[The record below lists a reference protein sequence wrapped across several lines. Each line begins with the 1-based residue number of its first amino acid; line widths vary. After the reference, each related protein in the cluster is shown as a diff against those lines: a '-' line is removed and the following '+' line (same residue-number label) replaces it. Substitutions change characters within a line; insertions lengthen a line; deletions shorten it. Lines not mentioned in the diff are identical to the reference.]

1 MTTRTMHS
9 PTLIGAHVILE
20 PLSLAHVDAL
30 CAVGLD
36 PEIWKFTTSSI
47 RNRDEMVAFVETAL
61 QWQRDGTA
69 VPFATIDR
77 ASKRVVGS
85 SRFAN
90 IAPEHKRAEIGWTW
104 IARDF
109 QRTYVNTEAKYLM
122 LRLAFEEW
130 KYLRVELKTSSRNA
144 RSRAAILRLGAVE
157 EGTLRKHM
165 INADGSSRDSV
176 YFSIT
181 DDEWPAVRAR
191 MENMMNH
198 S

>member
-1 MTTRTMHS
+1 MDV
-9 PTLIGAHVILE
+9 PTLTGSRVILE

-30 CAVGLD
+30 CETGLD
-36 PEIWKFTTSSI
+36 PEIWRYTTSRV
-47 RNRDEMVAFVETAL
+47 RNRDDMVLYVETAL
-61 QWQRDGTA
+61 QWQREGTA

-109 QRTYVNTEAKYLM
+109 QRTHVNTEAKYLM
-122 LRLAFEEW
+122 LRLAFEQW
-130 KYLRVELKTSSRNA
+130 KYLRVELKTSSRNE

-165 INADGSSRDSV
+165 INSDGSSRDSV
-176 YFSIT
+176 YFSII
-181 DDEWPAVRAR
+181 DEEWPAAKAR
-191 MENMMNH
+191 MEEMMGH

>member
-1 MTTRTMHS
+1 MNV
-9 PTLIGAHVILE
+9 PTLTGARVILE
-20 PLSLAHVDAL
+20 PLSLDHVDAL
-30 CAVGLD
+30 CEIGLD
-36 PEIWKFTTSSI
+36 PEIWKYTTSSVRD
-47 RNRDEMVAFVETAL
+47 RNEMVAYIETAL

-77 ASKRVVGS
+77 ASRRVVGS
-85 SRFAN
+85 TRFAN

-104 IARDF
+104 IAREF
-109 QRTYVNTEAKYLM
+109 QRTHVNTEAKYLM

-130 KYLRVELKTSSRNA
+130 KYLRVELKTSSRNE

-165 INADGSSRDSV
+165 INSDGSSRDSV

-181 DDEWPAVRAR
+181 DDEWPGVKAR
-191 MENMMNH
+191 LEGMMRDGGR
-198 S
+198 

>member
-1 MTTRTMHS
+1 MDSRTLTGS
-9 PTLIGAHVILE
+9 RVILE

-30 CAVGLD
+30 CEIGLD
-36 PEIWKFTTSSI
+36 PEIWRYTTSRV
-47 RNRDEMVAFVETAL
+47 RNRDDMFLYVETAL
-61 QWQRDGTA
+61 QWQREGTA

-109 QRTYVNTEAKYLM
+109 QRTHVNTEAKYLM
-122 LRLAFEEW
+122 LRLAFEQW
-130 KYLRVELKTSSRNA
+130 KYLRVELKTSSRNE

-165 INADGSSRDSV
+165 INSDGSSRDSV

-181 DDEWPAVRAR
+181 DDEWPAVKAK
-191 MENMMNH
+191 MENMMGH

>member
-1 MTTRTMHS
+1 MHS

>member
-1 MTTRTMHS
+1 MDSRTLTGS
-9 PTLIGAHVILE
+9 RVILE

-30 CAVGLD
+30 CEIGLD
-36 PEIWKFTTSSI
+36 PEIWRYTTSRV
-47 RNRDEMVAFVETAL
+47 RNRDDMVHYVETAL
-61 QWQRDGTA
+61 QWQREGTA

-109 QRTYVNTEAKYLM
+109 QRTHVNTEAKYLM
-122 LRLAFEEW
+122 LRLAFEQW
-130 KYLRVELKTSSRNA
+130 KYLRVELKTSSRNE

-165 INADGSSRDSV
+165 INSDGSSRDSV

-181 DDEWPAVRAR
+181 DDEWPAVKAK
-191 MENMMNH
+191 MENMMGH